1 MTSLAQLI
9 EEMRVRL
16 AETSTNE
23 TVLVRSL
30 SDALR
35 RIDEK
40 LLRDVRNVTIEHETR
55 RAAILGEMQNL
66 AARLCSLPVQQ
77 VPQIESVEQQ
87 QYPAVTI
94 EAPQANGVKGDWRQA
109 ARNIEEALEYPY
121 NAHLPTH

>member
-35 RIDEK
+35 RMT
-40 LLRDVRNVTIEHETR
+40 RNYCVMY
-55 RAAILGEMQNL
+55 AM
-66 AARLCSLPVQQ
+66 
-77 VPQIESVEQQ
+77 
-87 QYPAVTI
+87 
-94 EAPQANGVKGDWRQA
+94 
-109 ARNIEEALEYPY
+109 
-121 NAHLPTH
+121 

>member
-35 RIDEK
+35 QTDEK
-40 LLRDVRNVTIEHETR
+40 LLRDVRNVTINHETR

-66 AARLCSLPVQQ
+66 AARLCSLPVHHG
-77 VPQIESVEQQ
+77 PQMGSIEQERYAGLSVD
-87 QYPAVTI
+87 A
-94 EAPQANGVKGDWRQA
+94 AQANGSDWRQA
-109 ARNIEEALEYPY
+109 TKSIEEALEYP
-121 NAHLPTH
+121 

>member
-66 AARLCSLPVQQ
+66 AARLCSLPVPQ
-77 VPQIESVEQQ
+77 VPQIEAVEQQ

-94 EAPQANGVKGDWRQA
+94 EAPQA
-109 ARNIEEALEYPY
+109 
-121 NAHLPTH
+121 